1 MLIFIILLNNIKR
14 KAIHVGVMRLHNYN
28 FSFTTV
34 AAPNVLC
41 LYFHAT
47 IITEPQVSGMLS
59 TYVKRG
65 YRGVAHAES
74 IP

>member
-1 MLIFIILLNNIKR
+1 
-14 KAIHVGVMRLHNYN
+14 MRLHNYN